1 MRCAALFGGRPERG
15 AAGLANDVRTSHV
28 CELIGWDA
36 GGVWVQLQ
44 LALFFLL
51 VEAEPEDTTPSL
63 ARRLALI
70 VLLQFCRMR
79 PAQRLV
85 SYCDASSVF
94 RLQKKGSKTS
104 SEQAESKLSKHFDH

>member
-15 AAGLANDVRTSHV
+15 AAGLANDVRRSHV
-28 CELIGWDA
+28 LIGDSILVDRSL
-36 GGVWVQLQ
+36 GPVQ

-70 VLLQFCRMR
+70 VSLKFLQ
-79 PAQRLV
+79 
-85 SYCDASSVF
+85 
-94 RLQKKGSKTS
+94 
-104 SEQAESKLSKHFDH
+104 E

>member
-15 AAGLANDVRTSHV
+15 TAGLANDVRRSHV
-28 CELIGWDA
+28 LIGDSILVDRSL
-36 GGVWVQLQ
+36 GPVQ

-70 VLLQFCRMR
+70 VSLQF
-79 PAQRLV
+79 
-85 SYCDASSVF
+85 
-94 RLQKKGSKTS
+94 LQ
-104 SEQAESKLSKHFDH
+104 E

>member
-15 AAGLANDVRTSHV
+15 AAGLANDVRRSHV
-28 CELIGWDA
+28 LIGDSVLVV
-36 GGVWVQLQ
+36 GVWVQLQ

-70 VLLQFCRMR
+70 VSLQF
-79 PAQRLV
+79 
-85 SYCDASSVF
+85 
-94 RLQKKGSKTS
+94 LQ
-104 SEQAESKLSKHFDH
+104 EQAGPNC

>member
-28 CELIGWDA
+28 LIGDSVLVNRSLGPA
-36 GGVWVQLQ
+36 P
-44 LALFFLL
+44 ALRFFLL

-70 VLLQFCRMR
+70 VSLQF
-79 PAQRLV
+79 
-85 SYCDASSVF
+85 
-94 RLQKKGSKTS
+94 LQ
-104 SEQAESKLSKHFDH
+104 EQAGPNC